1 MSQDKRARP
10 VPPESWAKAPAG
22 GPWPV
27 SPADWADAP
36 EPVKPAPPPVPVF
49 DPAEVAP
56 FLPWHQPE
64 KPDLDAPV

>member
-1 MSQDKRARP
+1 
-10 VPPESWAKAPAG
+10 
-22 GPWPV
+22 V